1 MASLLINPDIND
13 ILGGQKYLIINAPAV
28 DTRLPWAAWH
38 HPYGP
43 LLIGTELSSRGK
55 DVRFIDA
62 LHSSSEGK
70 IPRTKINTFE
80 IDGYKI
86 DNWQFG
92 TPPGKIINI
101 LQRWIKEGWSPDV
114 ILISCAISYWWPAT
128 SDLIHRIKK
137 QYGIP
142 VYLGGGY
149 PTAYPEHAIA
159 NTEADFVISGNLTG
173 ISCQATDFSL
183 YKPLSHPL
191 ISAVRIFASNET
203 GDLVARPKESFV
215 HEILEKAKLGVSKF
229 ILFDEW
235 ISIDQYQSLKDILA
249 SVILSNPRVLGNR
262 LKPLFIAPGNIS
274 PKLIDKDLAVLF
286 RDANF
291 RTISFHDDI
300 SHGPYDIQY
309 PSTFEDYRNSVAAL
323 HGAGYKPRTEQ
334 IDAAVLIGLP
344 NENITDLA
352 KRVIELSSIVGSVHL
367 VPYQFTPNNIVGNKY
382 ADWLSQHN
390 GHLDLSH
397 LNGKL
402 YPLARLAGAKLEE
415 YWELNRLVALLN
427 SKYHNH
433 TFDFSSDSLVSNMVR
448 NSLNSRL
455 WDPFYKKVQKEEVS
469 Q

>member
-13 ILGGQKYLIINAPAV
+13 LLDGQKYLIINAPAV
-28 DTRLPWAAWH
+28 DTRLPWANWH

-43 LLIGTELSSRGK
+43 LLIGTELSARGN

-80 IDGYKI
+80 IDGYKV

-101 LQRWIKEGWSPDV
+101 IQGWIKEGWKPNA
-114 ILISCAISYWWPAT
+114 IFISCAISYWWPAT
-128 SDLIHRIKK
+128 SDLIYRIKK
-137 QYGIP
+137 QYDIP
-142 VYLGGGY
+142 IYLGGGY

-159 NTEADFVISGNLTG
+159 NTKADYVISGNLTG
-173 ISCQATDFSL
+173 ISCQATDFSI
-183 YKPLSHPL
+183 YKPLPHPL
-191 ISAVRIFASNET
+191 ISAVRLFASNEI
-203 GDLVARPKESFV
+203 GDLVARSNEVIVS
-215 HEILEKAKLGVSKF
+215 EIYEKAKLGVSKF

-235 ISIDQYQSLKDILA
+235 ISIDRYQSLKEILT
-249 SVILSNPRVLGNR
+249 SIISSNPRVLGSR
-262 LKPLFIAPGNIS
+262 LKPIFIAPGNIS

-286 RDANF
+286 REANF
-291 RTISFHDDI
+291 RTISFHDDV
-300 SHGPYDIQY
+300 SHGPYEIQY
-309 PSTFEDYRNSVAAL
+309 PSTFENYRNSVVAL
-323 HGAGYKPRTEQ
+323 HEAGYKPRTEQ
-334 IDAAVLIGLP
+334 IDAAVLVGFL
-344 NENITDLA
+344 NENIKDLA
-352 KRVIELSSIVGSVHL
+352 KRVSELSSIVGSVHL
-367 VPYQFTPNNIVGNKY
+367 VPYQFTPNSFVGNKY
-382 ADWLSQHN
+382 SDWLSRHN

-448 NSLNSRL
+448 NSINSRL
-455 WDPFYKKVQKEEVS
+455 WDPFYKETQIEEVR
-469 Q
+469 